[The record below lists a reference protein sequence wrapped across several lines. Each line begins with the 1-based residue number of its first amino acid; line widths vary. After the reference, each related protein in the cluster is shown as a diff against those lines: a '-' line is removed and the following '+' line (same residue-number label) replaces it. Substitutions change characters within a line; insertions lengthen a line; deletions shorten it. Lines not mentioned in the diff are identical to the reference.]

1 MSTNINECAQEQTSM
16 RNLRESGVALL
27 TALLILMLMSS
38 LLVGFS
44 LLLMTDQRLNGI
56 DRDQTQAFYGAEA
69 GMEKLTADLGTL
81 FDANYAPS
89 GAQINALTTRP
100 PSIPGV
106 TYVGPNSTPGYQITF
121 QADGLGNPVSQ
132 NRPLL
137 SGPFLGLLGELTR
150 YTMTVT
156 SHTLNGSEVKLQR
169 TVQTVG
175 IPVFQFGIF
184 SETDLSF
191 FAGPDFNFGGRVH
204 TNGDLYL
211 AHNDSGTLTL
221 SDRVTAGGEV
231 IRTNLSNGWPTSS
244 NYNGPVNVSKA
255 PGSYRALAR
264 NEGSL
269 VGTIGSAQNEPTW
282 TNLSIGTY
290 NGNIRNGRTGARRLD
305 LPLASTGATP
315 VDLIRRPPPNED
327 ATNPAVFA

>member
-1 MSTNINECAQEQTSM
+1 MSSNINEGAQEQTSM

-132 NRPLL
+132 NRTIL
-137 SGPFLGLLGELTR
+137 SGSFQGLLGELTR

-175 IPVFQFGIF
+175 IPVFQYGIF

-191 FAGPDFNFGGRVH
+191 VSGPDFHFGGSVH
-204 TNGDLYL
+204 TFAKHISLYVTP
-211 AHNDSGTLTL
+211 HTL
-221 SDRVTAGGEV
+221 
-231 IRTNLSNGWPTSS
+231 
-244 NYNGPVNVSKA
+244 
-255 PGSYRALAR
+255 
-264 NEGSL
+264 
-269 VGTIGSAQNEPTW
+269 
-282 TNLSIGTY
+282 
-290 NGNIRNGRTGARRLD
+290 
-305 LPLASTGATP
+305 
-315 VDLIRRPPPNED
+315 
-327 ATNPAVFA
+327 